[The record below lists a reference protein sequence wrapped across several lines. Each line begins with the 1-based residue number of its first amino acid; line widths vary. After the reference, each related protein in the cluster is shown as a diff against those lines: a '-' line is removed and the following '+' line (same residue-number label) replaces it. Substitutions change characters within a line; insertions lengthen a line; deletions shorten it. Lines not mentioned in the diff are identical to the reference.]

1 MKISLF
7 TEVQCPEGASPGER
21 LNDLLKQAERA
32 DSLGYDGLWIA
43 EIHFQPEFSVL
54 SAPYPVLAAISQ
66 RTQRL
71 RLGVAV
77 NILAVH
83 HPVHIAEQAA
93 MLDLLSGGRMDFT
106 IGRGHPHTRVY
117 EGFGGNR
124 EESRSMME
132 ESLKIIRGAWSQ
144 EPLEFHGRFYD
155 IPEIMVTPK
164 PVQKPH
170 PPIYSANSSLDGVE
184 FAAQLGLNTFL
195 PIHTLKRERVKS
207 MSEAY
212 WKSLR
217 SHGHD
222 PSQRELGLLVP
233 LYIAET
239 REDARKKAQQGIMD
253 YYRVISKTR
262 SDYRNWLT
270 QRGFDGAKRLPP
282 VPWEGMSFEEVCAEH
297 AILNDPA
304 GSLDELNALL
314 DDTQATHL
322 LCWMNIGSMTHDLVL
337 QSMERF
343 ARFVV
348 PALRRETAKP

>member
-1 MKISLF
+1 MKLSLF
-7 TEVQCPEGASPGER
+7 TEVQCPPGSSPGQR
-21 LNDLLKQAERA
+21 LQELVEQAERA
-32 DSLGYDGLWIA
+32 DALGFDGLWIS

-66 RTQRL
+66 RTRRL

-83 HPVHIAEQAA
+83 HPVHVAEQAA

-117 EGFGGNR
+117 EGFGANR

-132 ESLKIIRGAWSQ
+132 ESLKIIHGAWSS

-155 IPEIMVTPK
+155 IPEIMVNPK

-170 PPIYSANSSLDGVE
+170 PPIYSANTSPDGVE
-184 FAAQLGLNTFL
+184 FAAQLDLNVFL
-195 PIHTLKRERVKS
+195 PIHTLNRERLKNLA
-207 MSEAY
+207 ETY
-212 WKSLR
+212 WEKLR
-217 SHGHD
+217 AHGHD
-222 PSQRELGLLVP
+222 RSQRELGLLVP
-233 LYIAET
+233 IHIADSQE
-239 REDARKKAQQGIMD
+239 EARRRARQGILD

-262 SDYRNWLT
+262 SEYREWLT
-270 QRGFDGAKRLPP
+270 KRGSDGATRLPP
-282 VPWEGMSFEEVCAEH
+282 VPWEGMSFEEICAEH
-297 AILNDPA
+297 AVLNDPEGA
-304 GSLDELNALL
+304 LEELKALVN
-314 DDTQATHL
+314 DTRATHL

-343 ARFVV
+343 ARSVM
-348 PALRRETAKP
+348 PALRQEFENG